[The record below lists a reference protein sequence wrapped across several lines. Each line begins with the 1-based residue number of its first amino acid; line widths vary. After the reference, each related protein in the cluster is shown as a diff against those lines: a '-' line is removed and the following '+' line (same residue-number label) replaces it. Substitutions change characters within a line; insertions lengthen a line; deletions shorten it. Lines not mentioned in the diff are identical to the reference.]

1 VTEKS
6 YVSQVNEPLKIV
18 DLPIEIVDLPIDKY
32 GKSPFV
38 MGK

>member
-1 VTEKS
+1 
-6 YVSQVNEPLKIV
+6 VNEPLKIV